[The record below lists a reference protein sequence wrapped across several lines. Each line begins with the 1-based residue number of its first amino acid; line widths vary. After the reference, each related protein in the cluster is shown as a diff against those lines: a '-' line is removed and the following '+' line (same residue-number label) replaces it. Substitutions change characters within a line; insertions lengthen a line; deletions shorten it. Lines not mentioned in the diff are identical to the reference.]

1 METIKLELIKKEVI
15 PLFKKLNKSISA
27 IKKTLP
33 LILLAGLVGALA
45 QAGAER
51 APREVRTESGVPMV
65 LISGGTFIMGDARG
79 AQDEKPPHQVTV
91 RSFYIDKYEVTQE
104 EYQRVMRA
112 NPSRWKGAKNP
123 VDQVRWSDAV
133 RYCNARSRL
142 EGLQP
147 CYDLKTWRC
156 NFAANGYRLPTEA
169 EWEYAC
175 RAGSNT
181 RYCFGDDP
189 RQLRLYAWMKENA
202 GGRSRP
208 VGGKLPNRWGLH
220 DLHGNVAEW
229 CNDFYSAHYYAT
241 SPGKDPQGPR
251 EGDTKVVRGGCFSS
265 KPEEC
270 TSSHRSQEDPAYTDV
285 CFGYD
290 VYGFRCV
297 KNAP

>member
-1 METIKLELIKKEVI
+1 MMRRMKRFIEGCR
-15 PLFKKLNKSISA
+15 
-27 IKKTLP
+27 

-65 LISGGTFIMGDARG
+65 LVPGGTFIMGDARG
-79 AQDEKPPHQVTV
+79 ARDEKPPHQVTV

-175 RAGSNT
+175 RAGSRT

-189 RQLRLYAWMKENA
+189 RQLKLYAWMKENS

-208 VGGKLPNRWGLH
+208 VGGKLPNRWGLY

-229 CNDFYSAHYYAT
+229 CNDFYSARYYAA
-241 SPGKDPQGPR
+241 SPAKDPPGPPTG
-251 EGDTKVVRGGCFSS
+251 EAKVVRGGCFSS

-270 TSSHRSQEDPAYTDV
+270 TSSHRGQEDPAYTDV
-285 CFGYD
+285 CFGYE